1 MSHPTEGT
9 PAGTTSDLDII
20 DADYERIL
28 ARINSYGTA
37 VSAFNSSI

>member
-1 MSHPTEGT
+1 MSHPTEGI
-9 PAGTTSDLDII
+9 PAGIASDVDIT

-28 ARINSYGTA
+28 ARINGYSTA